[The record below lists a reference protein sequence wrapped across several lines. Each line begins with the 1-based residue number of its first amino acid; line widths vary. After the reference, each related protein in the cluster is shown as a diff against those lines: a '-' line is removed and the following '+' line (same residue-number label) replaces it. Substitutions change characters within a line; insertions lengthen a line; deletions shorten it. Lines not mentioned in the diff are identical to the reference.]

1 MELNLAVFNNARGVF
16 LELVNS
22 NKPLFRLP
30 RLQLGVAAIARHN
43 GVIQILNV
51 VQQTQGLEFF
61 HNSLTRFVAIH
72 AAELAISFHHM
83 GGLIE
88 NVDFLQVMSLAHS
101 PVIRVMRRRN
111 LNAARTKLRIN
122 MPVGENGDLTADNG
136 QRNGLAHQ
144 LRKTFILG
152 VHGNACIAQHGF
164 RTRGGNNQVLH
175 AVNRLGQRVTQIP
188 QMACIFHVF
197 RFVIGNGSRAV
208 RAPVH
213 NALALINQTLVI
225 PVGKHLA
232 NSQNVIGIKREM
244 LVFKVTRAAHTLNLV
259 HDGSAIFAAPVVAC
273 LDKLLA
279 TNFQT
284 RDTLVSKLLV
294 NLCLRCNTSMVGTND
309 PTRLIA
315 PHARTANAGILDGFI
330 QGVTHVQNARDVRRR
345 NNNGK
350 RVIGVLALAFA
361 AAKIAFFHPLIKNRS
376 FMSCEVVIDLL
387 CLSLFVFLIF
397 SHFRILLLTQLIR
410 LSIRQCP
417 P

>member
-1 MELNLAVFNNARGVF
+1 MAT
-16 LELVNS
+16 
-22 NKPLFRLP
+22 
-30 RLQLGVAAIARHN
+30 IARHN

-51 VQQTQGLEFF
+51 IQQTQGLEFF
-61 HNSLTRFVAIH
+61 HNRLARFVAIH
-72 AAELAISFHHM
+72 AAELAIAFHHM

-101 PVIRVMRRRN
+101 PVVRVVRRRN
-111 LNAARTKLRIN
+111 FNAARTELRIN
-122 MPVGENGDLTADNG
+122 MPVGENGNLATNNR
-136 QRNGLAHQ
+136 QRNGFAHQ
-144 LRKTFILG
+144 FRKTLILG
-152 VHGNACIAQHGF
+152 IHGNARVAQHGF
-164 RTRGGNNQVLH
+164 RTCSGNNQVLR
-175 AVNRLGQRVTQIP
+175 AINRLGQRVAQIP
-188 QMACIFHVF
+188 QMAYVLYVF
-197 RFVIGNGSRAV
+197 RFVIGNGGRAV

-213 NALALINQTLVI
+213 NTLALIDQALVI
-225 PVGKHLA
+225 PIGEHFA
-232 NSQNVIGIKREM
+232 NSQNVIGIKREV
-244 LVFKVTRAAHTLNLV
+244 LVFEVTRAAHALNLV
-259 HDGSAIFAAPVVAC
+259 HDGRTVFAAPVVAC

-376 FMSCEVVIDLL
+376 FMGSEVVIDLL
-387 CLSLFVFLIF
+387 CLSLFVFLIL
-397 SHFRILLLTQLIR
+397 SHFRILLFTRLIR